1 MVSCD
6 QRQTR
11 DDDLARHYALDGVLT
26 ALDKARQAGKVRFVG
41 FTGHKDPAIHLD
53 MLERG
58 YAFDTCQLPLNCF
71 DGTGF
76 RSFERQVLPV
86 LAKRGIA
93 ALGMKSMSGQGE
105 SIKKGAVTPADA
117 LGYAM
122 SLPIASVVTG
132 IDSVAVLHQNLNLTG
147 GFEPWS
153 SEAMQALRD
162 RVRPLAADGRFEL
175 SKTSKKYDGKPGR
188 EQHGFP
194 PPDELDG

>member
-1 MVSCD
+1 M
-6 QRQTR
+6 
-11 DDDLARHYALDGVLT
+11 RHYALDGVLT

-53 MLERG
+53 MIERG

-132 IDSVAVLHQNLNLTG
+132 IDSVAVLHQNLN
-147 GFEPWS
+147 
-153 SEAMQALRD
+153 R
-162 RVRPLAADGRFEL
+162 
-175 SKTSKKYDGKPGR
+175 
-188 EQHGFP
+188 
-194 PPDELDG
+194 